1 MYVATNLGLNLNI
14 TKIDELHVNIVF
26 HVRIK
31 IANIAH
37 DYSYVQEV
45 IQIFGIGIGFSNKN
59 PP

>member
-31 IANIAH
+31 IAH
-37 DYSYVQEV
+37 DYSYVQDV

-59 PP
+59 LP